1 MTADHL
7 REKNIM
13 RADFNKTNEL
23 LKEINAALQVSL
35 EDMEEKYL
43 MRESR
48 PEDIQMIAELKSLI
62 TERDQVI
69 KKLIEDNKFYQLE
82 LVNRETNFNK
92 IFNTSPTVG
101 VINPLAKVS
110 VRCMCMNSSNVTAGL
125 SIAHCCVP
133 CNSPRDVLLR
143 VKLPQWLLQTPSAR
157 SGLPG
162 TSHSD

>member
-35 EDMEEKYL
+35 EEMEEKYL
-43 MRESR
+43 MRESK
-48 PEDIQMIAELKSLI
+48 PEDIQMITELKAML

-92 IFNTSPTVG
+92 VFNTSPAVG

-110 VRCMCMNSSNVTAGL
+110 VRCMCMSSRNMATGVPYCRA
-125 SIAHCCVP
+125 P
-133 CNSPRDVLLR
+133 CNSPKNVLLR
-143 VKLPQWLLQTPSAR
+143 VKLSPWLLQIPSAR
-157 SGLPG
+157 SGSPG
-162 TSHSD
+162 TSHSER